1 MDDRELLKL
10 LNTIEYSEE
19 EINAIEESAL
29 EAPNCVGEDLYNV
42 KNDKILRKVA
52 FMRLEGKVKE
62 SLLEDEKI
70 EYKMI
75 MLQSNYEKE
84 IFRIYAASDW
94 GIPRVYIALFITNK
108 RIFAYKMSKLYE
120 VLEEYCNEIKNL
132 KHLIDL
138 WEKCDTITFEFND
151 EFAISARAYG
161 EDNRRIFMEAIK
173 YLNESKGIKI
183 DEFRQPKASIISWVL
198 YIILFAI
205 LIGTVI
211 FNIKDQVISF
221 LK

>member
-29 EAPNCVGEDLYNV
+29 EAPNSVGEDLYNV

-52 FMRLEGKVKE
+52 FMRLEEKVNE

-84 IFRIYAASDW
+84 IFRIYSAPVW
-94 GIPRVYIALFITNK
+94 GEPRVYIALFITNK

-132 KHLIDL
+132 KHLINL

-183 DEFRQPKASIISWVL
+183 DEFRQPKASIISWIL

-205 LIGTVI
+205 LIGTVV

>member
-10 LNTIEYSEE
+10 LNTVEYSEE

-29 EAPNCVGEDLYNV
+29 EATNSVGEDLYNV

-132 KHLIDL
+132 EHLVDL

-151 EFAISARAYG
+151 EYTISARAYG
-161 EDNRRIFMEAIK
+161 EDNRRVFMEAIK
-173 YLNESKGIKI
+173 YLNEIKGIKI
-183 DEFRQPKASIISWVL
+183 EEYKKVKVSILAWIISLIIVL
-198 YIILFAI
+198 LSIGIFLSTTNDAI
-205 LIGTVI
+205 RQI
-211 FNIKDQVISF
+211 FK
-221 LK
+221 